1 MRSPAARQDYTGFYT
16 QGWRIAGWRVIRL
29 RATLWRFIVP
39 RQIRTGFPVAIEYL
53 AKFVRQAAGKYQAQ
67 VIGPADEPVAKINDI
82 YRKAIYIKHDEIKK
96 ADRSENLTEQYVEIN
111 TGFKDIRIQYEV
123 N

>member
-1 MRSPAARQDYTGFYT
+1 MRSPVPPDRMAGYPPAGNLMAVHCAAADPD
-16 QGWRIAGWRVIRL
+16 WL
-29 RATLWRFIVP
+29 S
-39 RQIRTGFPVAIEYL
+39 VAIEYL

-96 ADRSENLTEQYVEIN
+96 LTAVKNLTEQYVEIN

>member
-1 MRSPAARQDYTGFYT
+1 MAVHCAAADPD
-16 QGWRIAGWRVIRL
+16 RL
-29 RATLWRFIVP
+29 S
-39 RQIRTGFPVAIEYL
+39 VAIEYL

-96 ADRSENLTEQYVEIN
+96 LTAVKNLTAQYVEIN

>member
-1 MRSPAARQDYTGFYT
+1 MRSPVPPDRITPDFTHRR
-16 QGWRIAGWRVIRL
+16 WRIAGWRVIRL

-39 RQIRTGFPVAIEYL
+39 RQIRTGFPWYL

-96 ADRSENLTEQYVEIN
+96 LTAVKNLTEQYVEIN